1 MELFKKTAGIEIVH
15 IPYKGGGPALAD
27 LIGGHVHAMFSTVP
41 TVITA
46 IRAGRIRVLGVTSA
60 QRLADMPEVPTVAES
75 GMPGFEVTS
84 WQAMCTPVGVSQPKL
99 ARLRTEFAKALV
111 LPDTIK
117 RLADQGMQ
125 PSTMTLAEFE
135 AFVRVERAK
144 WAKVVKDAGIQP
156 Q

>member
-1 MELFKKTAGIEIVH
+1 
-15 IPYKGGGPALAD
+15 
-27 LIGGHVHAMFSTVP
+27 MFSTVP

-60 QRLADMPEVPTVAES
+60 QRLRDLPDVPTIAES

-84 WQAMCTPVGVSQPKL
+84 WQAMCTPAGVPQPKL

-111 LPDTIK
+111 LPETIK

-135 AFVRVERAK
+135 AFVRAERAK